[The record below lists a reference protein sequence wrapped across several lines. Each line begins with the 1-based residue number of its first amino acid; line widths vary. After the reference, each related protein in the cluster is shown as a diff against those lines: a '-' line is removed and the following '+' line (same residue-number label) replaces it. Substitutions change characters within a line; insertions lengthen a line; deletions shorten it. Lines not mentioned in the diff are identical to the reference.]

1 MILST
6 LIGLPVL
13 GAVLAALFPRE
24 KAGKT
29 ITLLA
34 SFTTFVFSLL
44 LYTRFDAA
52 NGGFQFQELEPLVPR
67 FSINYSLG
75 LDGLS
80 LWLIL
85 LTTFV
90 TPLVVLGSF
99 GMISKNVRGF
109 YACLLLLESSV
120 IGTLAATDIF
130 LFYVFWELM
139 LIPAFFLIGVWGG
152 PNRVKGTVK
161 FVLFTMAGS
170 LLMLVALLY
179 VTHEV
184 KSFDYT
190 KIFEYSFPEDVQF
203 WCFLAFAL
211 AFFIKV
217 PLFPFHGWLPDAYT
231 EAPAGG
237 TVMLSAVLVKLG
249 AYGLLRFC
257 IPLFPEAAKAFA
269 PWIMVLAVA
278 GVVHGALMA
287 VLQTDFKRLTAY
299 SSLSHMG
306 LITLGIFTFS
316 LTGLQGG
323 MIQMIGHGV
332 YMAGLFLLIGML
344 YQRRESHEMD
354 AYGGIAKATPL
365 LAAAF
370 LWMILSAAGFPGF
383 AGFVG
388 EILILTSAY
397 KAWALPALV
406 AIAGFMLSAWYLFN
420 LYGKVFFGT
429 EKSNRQDAKPFDKAQ
444 GGTPSG
450 KSSGK
455 NTGMEKQKNIFDLSW
470 SEGLALLP
478 LALAALWIG
487 LNADFFMAPVEKT
500 LQMKIIEKLKPP
512 PVMMDFAAQQRRLQD
527 EIESNKKTKKA
538 H

>member
-1 MILST
+1 MILSI

-13 GAVLAALFPRE
+13 GAALAALFPQER
-24 KAGKT
+24 AAKT
-29 ITLLA
+29 ISLLA
-34 SFTTFVFSLL
+34 SATTFIFSLL

-52 NGGFQFQELEPLVPR
+52 DAGFQFQQLFPLVPR
-67 FSINYSLG
+67 FAINYSLG
-75 LDGLS
+75 VDGLS

-85 LTTFV
+85 LTTFL
-90 TPLVVLGSF
+90 TPLVILGSF
-99 GMISKNVRGF
+99 SMVDQNVRGY
-109 YACLLLLESSV
+109 YACLLFLEASV
-120 IGTLAATDIF
+120 IGTLAATDLF
-130 LFYVFWELM
+130 LFYLFWELM

-152 PNRVKGTVK
+152 PNRVKGTIK

-170 LLMLVALLY
+170 LLMLVALIY

-184 KSFDYT
+184 KSFDYS
-190 KIFEYSFPEDVQF
+190 KIFDYSFPPDVQF

-211 AFFIKV
+211 AFLIKV
-217 PLFPFHGWLPDAYT
+217 PLFPFHAWLPDAYT

-257 IPLFPEAAKAFA
+257 IPLFPYAARAFSH
-269 PWIMVLAVA
+269 WIMLLAVA

-287 VLQTDFKRLTAY
+287 TLQTDFKRLTAY

-316 LTGLQGG
+316 LPGLQGG
-323 MIQMIGHGV
+323 VVQMIGHGV
-332 YMAGLFLLIGML
+332 YMAGIFLLIGML
-344 YQRRESHEMD
+344 YQRRGSHEMD
-354 AYGGIAKATPL
+354 TYGGAAKAAPL
-365 LAAAF
+365 LAAAM
-370 LWMILSAAGFPGF
+370 LWMVLSAAGLPGF

-420 LYGKVFFGT
+420 FYGKVFFGQARLNHEDT
-429 EKSNRQDAKPFDKAQ
+429 KPFDKAQ
-444 GGTPSG
+444 GGAQG
-450 KSSGK
+450 KT
-455 NTGMEKQKNIFDLSW
+455 NPQKEGAPPKMPDLSW
-470 SEGLALLP
+470 AEGLALLP
-478 LALAALWIG
+478 LVLAALWIG
-487 LNADFFMAPVEKT
+487 LTPNFFMDPIEKS
-500 LQMKIIEKLKPP
+500 LDLKVIEKLKPQ

-527 EIESNKKTKKA
+527 EMESNRQPRQKNN